1 MLRRRSEQPVLPE
14 TGQGWQARVR
24 NHPILAT
31 VTPLGWLMIV
41 LLTLGAIPAWRF
53 GWHEFRALW
62 VLAAVVLLLAVA
74 SVLGR
79 REHEVSFELDRPR
92 VQAGETVNGQVVVTA
107 TGRRRS
113 AASTLQ
119 FLVDDEDV
127 SFRVPELPPGTRYEE
142 RFSIPTERRGVI
154 RIGPVS
160 SVQSDPLMTLNRV
173 KELSGV
179 HELFVHPRIIRAGSG
194 AVGFLRDVEGITTSN
209 LSSSDVSF
217 HALREYVPG
226 DDRRSV
232 HWRTTARTGRLMVRQ
247 FEETLR
253 AHLLILLSTRAEDYP
268 DPEDFELAVSVA
280 GSLGTSALH
289 EERQV
294 TFVTSNEELRFPDA
308 IGMLDRLS
316 GVECAE
322 NAPTLRQVASR
333 HTGTPGLSVVALI
346 SGAAPPGELRG
357 VQRAVPPGVVS
368 FALRCNRAAQMA
380 RSRTGPMSVIDIA
393 DLEQLR
399 PALRS
404 LQ

>member
-1 MLRRRSEQPVLPE
+1 MRRRSEQSVLPE
-14 TGQGWQARVR
+14 TGQGWRTR
-24 NHPILAT
+24 LRDHPVLGT
-31 VTPLGWLMIV
+31 VTPLGWLMV
-41 LLTLGAIPAWRF
+41 ALLVLGAIPAWRF

-62 VLAAVVLLLAVA
+62 ILAAVVLLLAVA
-74 SVLGR
+74 SILGR
-79 REHEVSFELDRPR
+79 REHQVSFELDRPR

-127 SFRVPELPPGTRYEE
+127 SFRVPELLPGTRHEE

-160 SVQSDPLMTLNRV
+160 SVQGDPLMTLNRV

-294 TFVTSNEELRFPDA
+294 TFVTSHEELRFPDA

-316 GVECAE
+316 GVECVE

-346 SGAAPPGELRG
+346 SGAASPGELRG
-357 VQRAVPPGVVS
+357 VQRVVPPGVVS
-368 FALRCNRAAQMA
+368 FALRCNRAAQMS
-380 RSRTGPMSVIDIA
+380 RTRTGPMSVIDIA